1 MTTGY
6 SSTVDV
12 ARGYYN
18 SEDADN
24 FYHLIWGGEDIHV
37 GMYADSGESIPVAS
51 RRTVEHLAAR
61 LNDLNANAQVLDLGS
76 GFGGAARFLAATYG
90 CRVTALNLSEVEN
103 ERHRQMN
110 QEAKMDDRIDVI
122 DGSFENIPCDDGSFD
137 IVWSQDAI
145 LHSGQRDRV
154 LEEVDRVLREDGE
167 FILTD
172 PMQADDCPEG
182 VLQPILGRIHLETL
196 GSPGFYLDQARKL
209 GWDNKGFR
217 DFTPHLI
224 THYTRVLEE
233 TEREEGKLREV
244 VSEDYIDR
252 MKAGLSR
259 WIEGGQRCHLVWG
272 VLHFAK
278 SCIQPAQSEAGLGDA

>member
-1 MTTGY
+1 MTTDY

-12 ARGYYN
+12 AREYYN

-24 FYHLIWGGEDIHV
+24 FYYLIWGGEDIHV
-37 GMYADSGESIPVAS
+37 GMYADSDESIPVAS
-51 RRTVEHLAAR
+51 RRTVEHLAAK
-61 LNDLNANAQVLDLGS
+61 LYNLSATAQVLDLGS
-76 GFGGAARFLAATYG
+76 GFGGSARFLAANHE

-103 ERHRQMN
+103 KRHRQMN
-110 QEAKMDDRIDVI
+110 REAGLDDRIEVV
-122 DGSFENIPCDDGSFD
+122 DGSFEDISYGDGTFD

-145 LHSGQRDRV
+145 LHSGDRGQV
-154 LEEVDRVLREDGE
+154 LEEVDRVLKKSGE

-182 VLQPILGRIHLETL
+182 VLQPILDRIHLETL
-196 GSPGFYLDQARKL
+196 GSPGFYLDQARIL
-209 GWDNKGFR
+209 GWRNKGFR

-233 TEREEGKLREV
+233 SKKKEEHLREV
-244 VSEDYIDR
+244 VSDDYIDR

-259 WIEGGQRCHLVWG
+259 WIEGGQRCHLTWG
-272 VLHFAK
+272 VLHFVK
-278 SCIQPAQSEAGLGDA
+278 S

>member
-1 MTTGY
+1 MTTDH

-12 ARGYYN
+12 AREYYN

-24 FYHLIWGGEDIHV
+24 FYYLIWGGEDIHV
-37 GMYADSGESIPVAS
+37 GMYADSDESISVAS
-51 RRTVEHLAAR
+51 RRTVEHLAAK
-61 LNDLNANAQVLDLGS
+61 LDHLSATAQVLDLGS
-76 GFGGAARFLAATYG
+76 GFGGSARFLAANHE

-110 QEAKMDDRIDVI
+110 REAGLDDRIEVV
-122 DGSFENIPCDDGSFD
+122 DGSFEDIPCGDGTFD

-145 LHSGQRDRV
+145 LHSGDRGQV
-154 LEEVDRVLREDGE
+154 FEEVDRVLKKSGE
-167 FILTD
+167 FIFTD

-182 VLQPILGRIHLETL
+182 VLQPILDRIHLETL

-209 GWDNKGFR
+209 GWRNEGFR

-233 TEREEGKLREV
+233 SKKKEGDLRGV
-244 VSEDYIDR
+244 VSDDYIDR
-252 MKAGLSR
+252 MRVGLSR
-259 WIEGGQRCHLVWG
+259 WIEGGQRCHLTWG
-272 VLHFAK
+272 VLHFVK
-278 SCIQPAQSEAGLGDA
+278 S